1 MNMADKF
8 QMLEDKVGKVLQKV
22 EALTGENKTL
32 KSDNAQLESELT
44 GLKQEFKQFRLQQ
57 NDQAEAVK
65 SKLASLLGRIEE
77 LEKIG
82 L

>member
-1 MNMADKF
+1 MADKF
-8 QMLEDKVGKVLQKV
+8 QMLEDKVGKVLQKI
-22 EALTGENKTL
+22 EALTGENKSL
-32 KSDNAQLESELT
+32 KSENEQLESELT

-57 NDQAEAVK
+57 NDQAEAIK
-65 SKLASLLGRIEE
+65 SKLASLLSRIEE

>member
-1 MNMADKF
+1 MADKF
-8 QMLEDKVGKVLQKV
+8 QVLEDKVGKVLQKI
-22 EALTGENKTL
+22 EALAGENKTL
-32 KSDNAQLESELT
+32 KGENEQLESELA

-57 NDQAEAVK
+57 NDQTEAVK
-65 SKLASLLGRIEE
+65 SRLASVLSRIEE